1 MYSVV
6 IPSIGRVNYLNEL
19 LESIY
24 NQTLS
29 AEEIIIIFDN
39 NEKCKEIEKQIIK
52 KDNLKIFFSEK
63 FTLSQKRNLGVEIA
77 KTDNIIFSD
86 DDDIWEINKAFLTIE
101 SLKESQVEC
110 HEF

>member
-29 AEEIIIIFDN
+29 ADEIIIIFDN
-39 NEKCKEIEKQIIK
+39 NEKGKEIEKLIPK
-52 KDNLKIFFSEK
+52 K
-63 FTLSQKRNLGVEIA
+63 KRN
-77 KTDNIIFSD
+77 
-86 DDDIWEINKAFLTIE
+86 
-101 SLKESQVEC
+101 
-110 HEF
+110 

>member
-29 AEEIIIIFDN
+29 AEEIIIILDN
-39 NEKCKEIEKQIIK
+39 TKKCKEIEKQIIMIK
-52 KDNLKIFFSEK
+52 LKICLIK
-63 FTLSQKRNLGVEIA
+63 IL
-77 KTDNIIFSD
+77 
-86 DDDIWEINKAFLTIE
+86 
-101 SLKESQVEC
+101 
-110 HEF
+110 